1 VRYSLLFL
9 ALCAPSLACEP
20 AAFTT
25 PSSRGKLPSA
35 RPSASVEA
43 PAAFPSAQGKLPAVQ
58 GVRRERCP
66 DELLPRGAEADL
78 AVRVEDV
85 RAERRN
91 LLPVDLGAALR
102 AESSGRST
110 SRRYLAELLV
120 DGYSAPRLFRRL
132 NAPRSEWAAGSMQ
145 ARLVVHDLATHHV
158 LCQVPLS
165 VRGNATGAPISRRLR
180 ESTRQALEN
189 KLYARARAEMD
200 TALGS
205 ISSVLRLARGTQIEG
220 SAQGS

>member
-1 VRYSLLFL
+1 VRYLSLLVL
-9 ALCAPSLACEP
+9 LCAPVLACET
-20 AAFTT
+20 AKLSA
-25 PSSRGKLPSA
+25 SSARGVLPSA
-35 RPSASVEA
+35 RPSASVE
-43 PAAFPSAQGKLPAVQ
+43 PKAASPSAEAKLPVTRAL
-58 GVRRERCP
+58 GRERCP

-91 LLPVDLGAALR
+91 LLPVDLGTALR
-102 AESSGRST
+102 AESSERSA

-120 DGYSAPRLFRRL
+120 DGYSAPHLFRRL
-132 NAPRSEWAAGSMQ
+132 NAPRSEWAAGSLQ
-145 ARLVVHDLATHHV
+145 GRLVVHDLATHTV

-180 ESTRQALEN
+180 ESTRVSLEN
-189 KLYARARAEMD
+189 KLYTRARDAMD
-200 TALGS
+200 SALGS
-205 ISSVLRLARGTQIEG
+205 ISSVLRLAREARAD